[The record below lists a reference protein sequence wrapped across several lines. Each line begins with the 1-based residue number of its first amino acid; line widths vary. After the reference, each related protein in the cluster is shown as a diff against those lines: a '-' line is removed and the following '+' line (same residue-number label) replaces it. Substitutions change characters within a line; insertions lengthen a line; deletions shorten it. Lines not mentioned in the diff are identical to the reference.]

1 MTESLT
7 WRIPHTQHFHV
18 FSPHFHASWCVC
30 VCVSRYLEGLIINES
45 NEVLLLQHIIR
56 FTAPATVVPHRTYE
70 KSTHRVRM
78 TYPPWLFAQ
87 RNLRV
92 TVLPMLVT
100 EQSLWV

>member
-1 MTESLT
+1 MADPTHT
-7 WRIPHTQHFHV
+7 TFPRVFAAFPRIMV
-18 FSPHFHASWCVC
+18 CVC